1 MTLPR
6 PVPARLRLLRERLDR
21 VNRDILRLVQQRGE
35 LMLEVAAL
43 KDELGL
49 DSYDPRREAEM
60 VRDLTERSEGPEG
73 PAGPFSSEELAAI
86 FRQLF
91 ATSLDLQRR
100 IRASGAEAEHGPP
113 HRHPHIK
120 VSGSS

>member
-6 PVPARLRLLRERLDR
+6 PVPARLRKLREQLDR

-49 DSYDPRREAEM
+49 DTYDPRREAEM
-60 VRDLTERSEGPEG
+60 VRDLTQRSEGS
-73 PAGPFSSEELAAI
+73 AGPFSSEELAAI

-100 IRASGAEAEHGPP
+100 IRTASVQAEHGQPQ
-113 HRHPHIK
+113 RHPHIK

>member
-1 MTLPR
+1 MVSPR

-21 VNRDILRLVQQRGE
+21 LNRDILQLVQQRGE
-35 LMLEVAAL
+35 LMLEVAAV

-60 VRDLTERSEGPEG
+60 VRELSAGS
-73 PAGPFSSEELAAI
+73 AGPFSSEELAAI

-91 ATSLDLQRR
+91 AVSLELQRR
-100 IRASGAEAEHGPP
+100 TRVEGAAAEHPS
-113 HRHPHIK
+113 HRQPHIK
-120 VSGSS
+120 VSGG

>member
-1 MTLPR
+1 MTSPR
-6 PVPARLRLLRERLDR
+6 PVPARLRQLRERLDR
-21 VNRDILRLVQQRGE
+21 VNREILRLVQQRGE

-60 VRDLTERSEGPEG
+60 VRELTAQAGD
-73 PAGPFSSEELAAI
+73 GPFTSEELAAL

-100 IRASGAEAEHGPP
+100 MRAASVAAEQAPA

-120 VSGSS
+120 VSGS